1 MYLLD
6 KLPPYEINNDDEIK
20 DIDKDKDINK
30 NTKQRKSETWHLIY
44 VFSFFFIVCFA
55 IYNSISFLNVQIE
68 YNNMLIYN
76 NLFNDNQLVN
86 TSDEYKKVSYNSI
99 LLLLIF
105 DMILN
110 MMYYIFTNILVN
122 KNITG
127 SRYHICTSIICVIL
141 IIMILWI
148 VHINI
153 LYKINQYMNSD
164 IMFNSSNYYI
174 LLKHIRI
181 STMLYVLSYCMNIIS
196 VIFLI

>member
-6 KLPPYEINNDDEIK
+6 KLPPYENNDDDEIK
-20 DIDKDKDINK
+20 DINK
-30 NTKQRKSETWHLIY
+30 NIIKDTKQRKSETWNLIY
-44 VFSFFFIVCFA
+44 IFSFFFIVCFA

-68 YNNMLIYN
+68 YNYMLIYN
-76 NLFNDNQLVN
+76 NIFNDNQLVN
-86 TSDEYKKVSYNSI
+86 MSDKYKKVSYNSI

-110 MMYYIFTNILVN
+110 MMYYIFTTILVN

-127 SRYHICTSIICVIL
+127 SRYHICTSIICVII

-148 VHINI
+148 LHINI
-153 LYKINQYMNSD
+153 LYKINEYMNSD
-164 IMFNSSNYYI
+164 VMFNSYNYYN

-181 STMLYVLSYCMNIIS
+181 STMLYVFSYCMNIIS